1 VQQEL
6 AAMTEPIVLQTSISD
21 FEQSTTLWEAIN
33 AVCEELG
40 LDARNSL
47 SREIVARE
55 VIECARLEGDPERI
69 CEMVVQELKG
79 PTLA

>member
-1 VQQEL
+1 
-6 AAMTEPIVLQTSISD
+6 MTEPIVLQTSIFD
-21 FEQSTTLWEAIN
+21 LDQSNTLWQAID

-40 LDARNSL
+40 LDVRNSL

-55 VIECARLEGDPERI
+55 VMECARFERDPERI

-79 PTLA
+79 PMLA